1 MVEVRN
7 SATWTAS
14 ELLTS
19 VYRACRLPDSGSI
32 DYPPSVVLTMADEA
46 IHNWAG
52 HLLASARDGRAV
64 THVALSIENEQD
76 DASGQTFRLPPMALA
91 NTIESVKWT
100 EEESDTDARSLQ
112 LIPAGMEGIFSNW
125 TERGSPTSYALFNET
140 LKVYPVPEERG
151 YLRITYMR
159 RHGQLVIGSDMSTV
173 VSVEESVTPN
183 WVLINLTSGPSSFV
197 TNAWVDVYSSYYPY
211 PLKFSGRLANYGPSA
226 IYVYGDY
233 TETAAVVVA
242 GDTVVL
248 YGKTPYISLPL
259 EMKGP
264 LVQQIA
270 QQITAELGDFELSTG
285 YNNLSKEG
293 AARVADMLSPRAKSD
308 KQKLVNHNSLARG
321 GYRRRFWGGR
331 GA

>member
-1 MVEVRN
+1 MPETQN
-7 SATWTAS
+7 AATWTAS

-32 DYPPSVVLTMADEA
+32 DYPPSVVLTIADEA

-64 THVALSIENEQD
+64 TQMLVSLQNDQD
-76 DASGQTFRLPPMALA
+76 DSSGQVFRLPPMAIA
-91 NTIESVKWT
+91 NTIESVKWVDD
-100 EEESDTDARSLQ
+100 EDENNICSLQ
-112 LIPAGMEGIFSNW
+112 LIPAGMEGIFSRW
-125 TERGSPTSYALFNET
+125 SDRGTPTSYALFNET
-140 LKVYPVPEERG
+140 LKVYPAPEARG
-151 YLRITYMR
+151 SLRITYMR
-159 RHGQLVIGSDMSTV
+159 RHGQLVIGSDTTTIT
-173 VSVEESVTPN
+173 SVASFTDTQVEINVTSNPA
-183 WVLINLTSGPSSFV
+183 SFV
-197 TNAWVDVYSSYYPY
+197 TNAWVDIYGSYYPY
-211 PLKFSGRLANYGPSA
+211 PFKMSARISNGASGIEY
-226 IYVYGDY
+226 IYGDY
-233 TETAAVVVA
+233 DDVNALVDP
-242 GDTVVL
+242 GDTMVI

-308 KQKLVNHNSLARG
+308 KQKLINRSSLARSG
-321 GYRRRFWGGR
+321 SRRRFWGGR